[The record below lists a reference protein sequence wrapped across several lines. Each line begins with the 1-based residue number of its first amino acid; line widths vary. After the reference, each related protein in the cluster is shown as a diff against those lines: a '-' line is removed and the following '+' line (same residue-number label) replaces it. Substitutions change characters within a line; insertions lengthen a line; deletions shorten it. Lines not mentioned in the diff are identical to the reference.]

1 MLRTSTSSSSSSS
14 QVILQIKSIE
24 KPLKITRVF
33 LSSPLLQL
41 GWSSLQLLG
50 AARSSWRRKMTI
62 RIHQRI
68 WWLPD
73 VHRFPTKPCWKKV
86 GDRSSPT
93 VFSCYTPLK
102 MIGCYTNSAKNR
114 SITYGTDALLGCI
127 RSIRELGSLAEV
139 YPVYSWFRRLNRR
152 G

>member
-1 MLRTSTSSSSSSS
+1 MLRTSTSSSSSS

-93 VFSCYTPLK
+93 VFHATRHWKWSVVTPTLQ
-102 MIGCYTNSAKNR
+102 R
-114 SITYGTDALLGCI
+114 TDQSPMGPMHYWDVSGLFVNWGPLLRCI
-127 RSIRELGSLAEV
+127 QCIHDSED
-139 YPVYSWFRRLNRR
+139 
-152 G
+152 